1 LTQAPNKSNVPRRAS
16 GGFQGGKNVIL
27 LGSFLHRDELDDL
40 LGRALEDRF
49 TAADA
54 RRLKVIVNLN
64 AYAART
70 WSDAFATELF
80 QALHGVELACSPATC
95 KSALKDLI
103 VANPPVHN
111 RRVDELL
118 TRYAQFP
125 EDFYRETPYDGM
137 IFTTDDPPRY
147 GGSRRIKRV
156 RRIAE
161 KSARRLVD
169 YMYDQIRQR
178 ADELA
183 SERARRLGIPKDQL
197 ITPVEEMAAEFT
209 HAERRVLK
217 SIREHLFVAAM
228 PHFHIDDVVGIR
240 VLADADLAE
249 RFDAWLGDRPDLSVV
264 DEKRFSGD
272 FVGRNMVLA
281 YRLPLDRLRRAVPT
295 GEHADRLISRGVA
308 PDQATLE
315 AEYLR
320 FVDGAEGHVRFE
332 VLLIDYEQLLE
343 SEIGRSMHE
352 AHVLDQR
359 ENQVYKGRLATN
371 VEALM
376 NWLFAFALSPCTSF
390 DELPIRMRG
399 TYLPDYFDR
408 IHRRLYELPHGQH
421 GLTM

>member
-1 LTQAPNKSNVPRRAS
+1 MASLSRRGSCIA
-16 GGFQGGKNVIL
+16 FQTVI
-27 LGSFLHRDELDDL
+27 GIER
-40 LGRALEDRF
+40 
-49 TAADA
+49 
-54 RRLKVIVNLN
+54 
-64 AYAART
+64 
-70 WSDAFATELF
+70 
-80 QALHGVELACSPATC
+80 ELAAGT
-95 KSALKDLI
+95 
-103 VANPPVHN
+103 
-111 RRVDELL
+111 
-118 TRYAQFP
+118 
-125 EDFYRETPYDGM
+125 
-137 IFTTDDPPRY
+137 
-147 GGSRRIKRV
+147 
-156 RRIAE
+156 
-161 KSARRLVD
+161 LV
-169 YMYDQIRQR
+169 
-178 ADELA
+178 
-183 SERARRLGIPKDQL
+183 
-197 ITPVEEMAAEFT
+197 
-209 HAERRVLK
+209 
-217 SIREHLFVAAM
+217 FV
-228 PHFHIDDVVGIR
+228 P
-240 VLADADLAE
+240 
-249 RFDAWLGDRPDLSVV
+249 LS
-264 DEKRFSGD
+264 DK
-272 FVGRNMVLA
+272 
-281 YRLPLDRLRRAVPT
+281 RLPLDRLRRAVPT

>member
-1 LTQAPNKSNVPRRAS
+1 M
-16 GGFQGGKNVIL
+16 IL
-27 LGSFLHRDELDDL
+27 LGSFLHRDELADL

-49 TAADA
+49 TADDA
-54 RRLKVIVNLN
+54 LRLKVIVNLN

-80 QALHGVELACSPATC
+80 HALHGVSLPCFPATS
-95 KSALKDLI
+95 KGEMKDLI
-103 VANPPVHN
+103 VDNPPI
-111 RRVDELL
+111 RTPRIDELL
-118 TRYAQFP
+118 GRYRQFP

-137 IFTTDDPPRY
+137 LFTIDDPPRY
-147 GGSRRIKRV
+147 AGSRRIKRV

-161 KSARRLVD
+161 KSARRLID
-169 YMYDQIRQR
+169 YMYEQIRQR

-197 ITPVEEMAAEFT
+197 ITPEEEMAAEFK
-209 HAERRVLK
+209 HAELRVLK

-228 PHFHIDDVVGIR
+228 PHFNIDDVVGIR
-240 VLADADLAE
+240 VLADAELTG
-249 RFDAWLGDRPDLSVV
+249 RFDQWLADRPDLSIV
-264 DEKRFSGD
+264 DEKSFSGD
-272 FVGRNMVLA
+272 FVGRNMVVA
-281 YRLPLDRLRRAVPT
+281 YRLPRERLRLAAPT
-295 GEHADRLISRGVA
+295 GEHAERLISRGVA
-308 PDQATLE
+308 PDLASLN
-315 AEYLR
+315 AVYRR
-320 FVDGAEGHVRFE
+320 FVDEAEGHVRFE

-352 AHVLDQR
+352 GHVLDQR

-376 NWLFAFALSPCTSF
+376 NWLFAYALSQCTTF
-390 DELPIRMRG
+390 DSLPIQMRG

-408 IHRRLYELPHGQH
+408 IHRRLYDPPHGQH

>member
-1 LTQAPNKSNVPRRAS
+1 M
-16 GGFQGGKNVIL
+16 IL
-27 LGSFLHRDELDDL
+27 LGSFLHRDEMADL

-49 TAADA
+49 SADDA
-54 RRLKVIVNLN
+54 RRLKVLVNLN
-64 AYAART
+64 AYAMRT
-70 WSDAFATELF
+70 WSDAFATAMF
-80 QALHGVELACSPATC
+80 RDLHGQDLPTLQASWKGV
-95 KSALKDLI
+95 LKDLI
-103 VANPPVHN
+103 AENPPIRN
-111 RRVDELL
+111 ARIDELL
-118 TRYAQFP
+118 SKYRQFP
-125 EDFYRETPYDGM
+125 EDFYRDTPYDGM
-137 IFTTDDPPRY
+137 IFTIGNPRRY
-147 GGSRRIKRV
+147 AGSRRIKRV

-161 KSARRLVD
+161 KSARRLID

-183 SERARRLGIPKDQL
+183 SERARRLGIAKDQL
-197 ITPVEEMAAEFT
+197 ITPREEMDAEFT

-240 VLADADLAE
+240 VLADAGLAD
-249 RFDAWLGDRPDLSVV
+249 RFETWLADRPDLSIV

-272 FVGRNMVLA
+272 FVGRNMVVA
-281 YRLPLDRLRRAVPT
+281 YRLPLDRLRAQEPE
-295 GEHADRLISRGVA
+295 GEHAERMVARGVA
-308 PDQATLE
+308 PDATS
-315 AEYLR
+315 LR
-320 FVDGAEGHVRFE
+320 RQFHEFVDTAEGHVRFE

-352 AHVLDQR
+352 AHILEQR
-359 ENQVYKGRLATN
+359 ENQVYRGRLATN

-376 NWLFAFALSPCTSF
+376 NWLFAYAQSPRTTF

-408 IHRRLYELPHGQH
+408 IHRRLWEVPHGQH